1 MSHILEK
8 INEDNIII
16 TECKK
21 GYNLLYIDKNNFNK
35 KINII
40 TPKIYV
46 PFGIENFGNK
56 LILNLE
62 FSKYKTNNCVYNFYA
77 IIKSLE
83 KYVNTSL
90 NISSNKETYVSC
102 IKDRPEPYEPLLRTN
117 IKKYGKK
124 IITNIVS
131 KCNTKTLEDIN
142 KNSYIHV
149 ELELNNIW
157 ISNGKY
163 GINWDIITIFI
174 D

>member
-1 MSHILEK
+1 MSYILEK
-8 INEDNIII
+8 INEDNIKLV
-16 TECKK
+16 ECKN
-21 GYNLLYIDKNNFNK
+21 GYQLLYIDKNNFNK
-35 KINII
+35 KIKIT
-40 TPKIYV
+40 TPKLYV

-62 FSKYKTNNCVYNFYA
+62 FSKYKTNNFVYNFYA

-83 KYVNTSL
+83 KYVINL
-90 NISSNKETYVSC
+90 NKGLYTSC
-102 IKDRPEPYEPLLRTN
+102 IKDRPEPYEPLLRAN

-124 IITNIVS
+124 ILTNIVS
-131 KCNTKTLEDIN
+131 KCNTKTLYDID

-157 ISNGKY
+157 LSNGKY
-163 GINWDIITIFI
+163 GINWDIETIYI

>member
-1 MSHILEK
+1 MSYILEK
-8 INEDNIII
+8 INEDNIILV
-16 TECKK
+16 ECKN
-21 GYNLLYIDKNNFNK
+21 GYQLLYSDKNNLNK
-35 KINII
+35 KIKIT

-62 FSKYKTNNCVYNFYA
+62 FSKYKTNNIVYNFHA

-83 KYVNTSL
+83 NYVINL
-90 NISSNKETYVSC
+90 NKGIFVSC
-102 IKDRPEPYEPLLRTN
+102 IKNRPDPYEPLLRTN

-124 IITNIVS
+124 ILTNIVS
-131 KCNTKTLEDIN
+131 KCNTKTLDDIN
-142 KNSYIHV
+142 KNSYV
-149 ELELNNIW
+149 YFELELNNIW

-163 GINWDIITIFI
+163 GINWDILNIYI